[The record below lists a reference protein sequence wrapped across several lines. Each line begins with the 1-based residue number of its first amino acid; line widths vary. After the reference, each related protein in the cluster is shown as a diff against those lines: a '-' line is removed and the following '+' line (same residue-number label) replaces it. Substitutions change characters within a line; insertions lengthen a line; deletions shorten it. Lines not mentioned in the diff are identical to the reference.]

1 MKPSTV
7 WTVALV
13 LLGLIVGGLYWWQLE
28 SRSGPPN
35 PAAAP
40 AESPPTVAAAPSA
53 PASIP
58 EPPPAA
64 PAAVPAP
71 ATAAPSSTLAEDL
84 RETFGEKALLRW
96 LNVDALAHRV
106 AVTVD
111 TLARP
116 HSPARFWP
124 VHPTPGRFATQSTGT
139 AELIAAANA
148 KRYAEF
154 VAWVETLDAR
164 AVVALYR
171 RMYPQLQR
179 AYEDLGYTGRSFNN
193 RVLAVTDHLLE
204 TPSVAEPIEVKLA
217 NVKGPIQP
225 LRPWVMV
232 EFADEEL
239 EEKSSGQK
247 LMLRI
252 GKDNAQRLKAKLRE
266 LRTALTQPR

>member
-7 WTVALV
+7 WSVALV

-28 SRSGPPN
+28 SRVVPPN
-35 PAAAP
+35 PPVASAASAP
-40 AESPPTVAAAPSA
+40 AVAAVPSA
-53 PASIP
+53 PPPSIP
-58 EPPPAA
+58 EPPAT
-64 PAAVPAP
+64 AAVPAQAA
-71 ATAAPSSTLAEDL
+71 ATPPSTLAESL
-84 RETFGEKALLRW
+84 SETFGDKALLRW
-96 LNVDALAHRV
+96 LNADALAHRV

-124 VHPTPGRFATQSTGT
+124 VHPTPGRFTTQVTGNV
-139 AELIAAANA
+139 EVIAAANA

-154 VAWVETLDAR
+154 VAWVETLDAK

-171 RMYPQLQR
+171 RLYPQLQR
-179 AYEDLGYTGRSFNN
+179 AYEDLGYPGRSFNN
-193 RVLAVTDHLLE
+193 RVLAVIDHLLE

-225 LRPWVMV
+225 PRPWVMV

-247 LMLRI
+247 LILRI
-252 GKDNAQRLKAKLRE
+252 GKDNAQRLKVKLRE
-266 LRTALTQPR
+266 LRAALTQPR

>member
-7 WTVALV
+7 WSVALV

-35 PAAAP
+35 PAPAP
-40 AESPPTVAAAPSA
+40 GAPPLAVAPAPSA
-53 PASIP
+53 PASAA
-58 EPPPAA
+58 EPPAPA
-64 PAAVPAP
+64 AAVPAP
-71 ATAAPSSTLAEDL
+71 SVAAASTLAEAL
-84 RETFGEKALLRW
+84 TETFGEKALLRW

-124 VHPTPGRFATQSTGT
+124 VHPTPGRFATQTAGGT
-139 AELIAAANA
+139 EVIAAANA

-154 VAWVETLDAR
+154 VGWAETLDAK

-171 RMYPQLQR
+171 RLYPQLQR
-179 AYEDLGYTGRSFNN
+179 AYEDLGYPGRSFNN
-193 RVLAVTDHLLE
+193 RVLAVIDHLLE
-204 TPSVAEPIEVKLA
+204 TPSVAEPIGVILPH
-217 NVKGPIQP
+217 VKGPIQP
-225 LRPWVMV
+225 VRPWVIV
-232 EFADEEL
+232 EFSDEEL

-266 LRTALTQPR
+266 LRAALTQPR

>member
-13 LLGLIVGGLYWWQLE
+13 LLGLIAGGLSWWQLE

-35 PAAAP
+35 PVAAPAASPIAAAP
-40 AESPPTVAAAPSA
+40 
-53 PASIP
+53 PAQASVMA
-58 EPPPAA
+58 PPPAA
-64 PAAVPAP
+64 SAAVPAP
-71 ATAAPSSTLAEDL
+71 AVAAPPSTLAEAL
-84 RETFGEKALLRW
+84 TETFGEKALLRW

-124 VHPTPGRFATQSTGT
+124 VHPTPGRFATQAAGN
-139 AELIAAANA
+139 AEVIAAANA

-154 VAWVETLDAR
+154 VSWVETLDAK

-179 AYEDLGYTGRSFNN
+179 AYEDLGYSGRSFNN
-193 RVLAVTDHLLE
+193 RVLSVIDHLLE
-204 TPSVAEPIEVKLA
+204 TPSVAEPIGVNLP

-225 LRPWVMV
+225 VRPWVIV

-252 GKDNAQRLKAKLRE
+252 GKDNAQRLKVKLRE
-266 LRTALTQPR
+266 LRAALTQPR